1 MTQCYPLVHSQ
12 PMLVVAFD
20 KVSVKSQKEKFYN
33 VVGKI
38 VKLDICFNDIKHYI
52 LYFILG

>member
-1 MTQCYPLVHSQ
+1 
-12 PMLVVAFD
+12 MLSTSSLTTHVVAFD
-20 KVSVKSQKEKFYN
+20 KVSVKSQKENFYN

-38 VKLDICFNDIKHYI
+38 VKMDICFNDIKHYI